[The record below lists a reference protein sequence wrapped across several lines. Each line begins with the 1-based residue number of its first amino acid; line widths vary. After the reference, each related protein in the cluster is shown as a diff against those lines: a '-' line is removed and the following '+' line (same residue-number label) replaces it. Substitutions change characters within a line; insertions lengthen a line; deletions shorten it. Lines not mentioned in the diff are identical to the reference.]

1 VTSDA
6 INRQPLARPRVLA
19 KWGILGFFDGFFTG
33 MWYRHLEVSFGALD
47 PLSKCLAMFATSSL
61 LYTPAYAAGF
71 VVVGAALDGLSP
83 KEIGAKFRRDIRPLT
98 TASITTWGPLNLIL
112 FGVVPIHM
120 RVVVSMA
127 WHYIYLV
134 FVAMWDSGYLGQF
147 IENSRAKLR
156 MSLNLKI
163 SPPTA
168 GEVAAA
174 AAATAA
180 TASAT
185 AVATAA
191 AAAAAP
197 ATADLFDILGTDAI
211 SPGTIVAAAAAASAA
226 TTLSISN
233 ASTAAFQPTAA
244 THSTA
249 GDAS

>member
-163 SPPTA
+163 PSPTA
-168 GEVAAA
+168 GEVAATA
-174 AAATAA
+174 AA

-185 AVATAA
+185 VATAA

-197 ATADLFDILGTDAI
+197 ATADLLDILGTDAV
-211 SPGTIVAAAAAASAA
+211 SPGTIVAAAVFAASAA

-233 ASTAAFQPTAA
+233 ASTATQPTAA